1 MKKLRLKIISQQTK
15 IHLFYQKI
23 NLQKYYEYLTKIN
36 FGINILTKKD
46 SNFEDNIKIKN
57 YNKNVLDIEY
67 LPNY

>member
-57 YNKNVLDIEY
+57 CNKNVLDIEY